1 MSSFDDI
8 IRQKA
13 QGHEAPVAADAWS
26 RISGKR
32 RRKKPAAWFILPLL
46 IIAGGL
52 LWFVWNQSRT
62 TSTATTT
69 AGEVS
74 AKSVETSS
82 KPSVSEAK
90 IPGTPLS
97 SAHPVANQSAV
108 VSEYRA
114 AAAARSA
121 TSSVAA
127 TTSPVN
133 RTTADMQNRDVSVI
147 QSEKTNQKPHSKQKR
162 SVRSKYQLQTAQG
175 AAGQND
181 DPSSASVITEV
192 STGSDLATTVLK
204 PGELAGMQEPA
215 VSINNPTARQVH
227 TDSAKINPEPVR
239 QNESPKPGKTD
250 VNTASQKSTHKRKW
264 WIEPGVTL
272 LFPVQTH
279 GVFPAISR
287 NTTSFNTR
295 TVFTPDQ
302 FQVTLKPS
310 LAFSMMAAHEFGRRW
325 QWVAGLQYLQM
336 NEQLYI
342 SGPEQTSQFTQV
354 SRLDN
359 SSGTSVLIQD
369 TVETVST
376 GIRTVHAKN
385 QLRFFE
391 LPVLVRYQLSSTS
404 SRIQWSLQGGF
415 SLNYLASYINSIQ
428 PAIVAQTPVK
438 DQRYGINFFG
448 GITIT
453 GPLRKRLQW
462 YLQPQ
467 GRLSLKHANS
477 AKMLQT
483 YPLHWFG
490 MGMGIRIPLNH

>member
-13 QGHEAPVAADAWS
+13 QGHEAPVAADAWN

-46 IIAGGL
+46 IVAGGI
-52 LWFVWNQSRT
+52 LWFVWNQNRT
-62 TSTATTT
+62 TSTAIST
-69 AGEVS
+69 AGEASKNS
-74 AKSVETSS
+74 AGKSNAAF
-82 KPSVSEAK
+82 VSEAK
-90 IPGTPLS
+90 IPEAPGS
-97 SAHPVANQSAV
+97 SVHPDGNQLVTDAEQLIAGSA
-108 VSEYRA
+108 SRE
-114 AAAARSA
+114 
-121 TSSVAA
+121 TSS
-127 TTSPVN
+127 SPASAQTK

-147 QSEKTNQKPHSKQKR
+147 QSQTRIRKLQTKQQR
-162 SVRSKYQLQTAQG
+162 SSRSRYQLQTTQG

-192 STGSDLATTVLK
+192 STGSDLATTALK

-215 VSINNPTARQVH
+215 VTINNPTARQVH
-227 TDSAKINPEPVR
+227 TDAAKINPEPVR

-272 LFPVQTH
+272 LFPVKAH

-310 LAFSMMAAHEFGRRW
+310 FAFSMMAAHEFGRRW
-325 QWVAGLQYLQM
+325 QWAAGLQYLQM

-342 SGPEQTSQFTQV
+342 SGPEQTTQFTQV

-369 TVETVST
+369 TVETIST
-376 GIRTVHAKN
+376 GIRNVHAVN
-385 QLRFFE
+385 QLRFIE

-428 PAIVAQTPVK
+428 PAFVAQTPVK

-448 GITIT
+448 GITIN